1 MASTNIEVNDF
12 LIKNGGQK
20 RHLVAAEDRGQLQNS
35 ADSSGGPSLDWMCGW
50 REPKR
55 TKLPWTNLNCQHS
68 QTHLL
73 PPQSDCSALNPETI
87 TMEASLSSS
96 HVLAFSSSN
105 ICSRSSVSV
114 PSKSAVSFISRSN
127 LLRKSRRQTAR
138 VSVVNDVSAVADPA
152 QVEVTW
158 QIVVGAIAGVTPFIV
173 AGIEFS
179 KRINMKL
186 FLHSMPGCPEEMW
199 GMWRIRA
206 CSEGQI
212 LLRCP
217 GCDFFWLISLGFN
230 HRRLNQDMGWLG
242 GGVGDNGY
250 CFLLNSFDNENSSG
264 TMDAAYLPSSE
275 ILAIL
280 EDSSG
285 LCTSV

>member
-1 MASTNIEVNDF
+1 
-12 LIKNGGQK
+12 
-20 RHLVAAEDRGQLQNS
+20 
-35 ADSSGGPSLDWMCGW
+35 MCGW

-158 QIVVGAIAGVTPFIV
+158 QIVVGALAGVTPFIV

-179 KRINMKL
+179 KRIVAQKRCGVCGGSGL
-186 FLHSMPGCPEEMW
+186 VLRDKYYF
-199 GMWRIRA
+199 
-206 CSEGQI
+206 
-212 LLRCP
+212 RCP
-217 GCDFFWLISLGFN
+217 GCGGFLPWQSWKRFF
-230 HRRLNQDMGWLG
+230 
-242 GGVGDNGY
+242 
-250 CFLLNSFDNENSSG
+250 SG
-264 TMDAAYLPSSE
+264 
-275 ILAIL
+275 
-280 EDSSG
+280 
-285 LCTSV
+285 